1 MGRRRRKRQRRQQE
15 SEQAA
20 RDDARRR
27 AEAEAERVRVKH
39 EADMATMQAKIDTVA
54 KTKVYSPTSKTSAT
68 TGQMSQGLDRGRK
81 KAKTSRAMKTSKT
94 RIKLDPMAEGLRIAA
109 RGTGQVNV

>member
-1 MGRRRRKRQRRQQE
+1 MGRSRTKRQRRQRE
-15 SEQAA
+15 SEAAA

-54 KTKVYSPTSKTSAT
+54 KTKTYSPTTKTAST
-68 TGQMSQGLDRGRK
+68 TGQLSKGLDRGRTA
-81 KAKTSRAMKTSKT
+81 AKRKRAMKTSKT
-94 RIKLDPMAEGLRIAA
+94 TIKMDPMAEGLRIAA